1 MRKFKM
7 VNNVEEE
14 LVNLLANG
22 ISNEI
27 DKLICRHIMGIID
40 TSYILTF
47 IDKRYDYPQQRVRL
61 EILESK
67 MPSGKIEVKFNC
79 NRDERTFEDYVLNFD
94 NWSHAE
100 YIKNIEGN
108 ISYFFNKLNNIKN
121 SKQNIVNKNQK

>member
-1 MRKFKM
+1 M

-14 LVNLLANG
+14 FVNLLANN
-22 ISNEI
+22 ISSEI
-27 DKLICRHIMGIID
+27 NKLICRHNMGIID

-67 MPSGKIEVKFNC
+67 MPSGEIGIKFDC

-94 NWSHAE
+94 NRVSAG

-108 ISYFFNKLNNIKN
+108 ISCF
-121 SKQNIVNKNQK
+121 